1 MSWKTCLRRYTNQI
15 AFLLLSLSEFIPLAI
30 NISTSYM
37 AKNTRSRNG
46 CSSYIYFQTSGIYTS
61 SLRIIVPRKVL
72 LAKIWGLMPL
82 NTSFMI
88 KLGLKV
94 VIIAKIIYSVNVKM
108 CQFICNT
115 QIHTHIYIYLN
126 QYTVWCPWHG
136 MTARWQLRKKATL
149 GVGFILRPSYCQGFH
164 HYDCN
169 IYLKLVLH

>member
-1 MSWKTCLRRYTNQI
+1 MSWKTCLRLYTNQI

-30 NISTSYM
+30 NINTSYM

-108 CQFICNT
+108 CPFICNT
-115 QIHTHIYIYLN
+115 QIHTHIYILKSINCVMSLARYDRTL
-126 QYTVWCPWHG
+126 
-136 MTARWQLRKKATL
+136 TAQKKGYFGGRVHLTSVL
-149 GVGFILRPSYCQGFH
+149 LPGFPPLW
-164 HYDCN
+164 
-169 IYLKLVLH
+169 L